1 MSLANDNDVPL
12 FVEFKPGF
20 RRRVERAIDSLVALL
35 DQIDADPD
43 FEEEP
48 DLEDGFDQEQELG
61 ATGVINQ
68 EKAWGGSRRVEYGL
82 TNSDGDLEFDG
93 ETAESAD
100 DEPSLGSVGQLSE
113 RHDQGLWALGA
124 SDDREDEHDGREPD
138 VDGEPSLGSIGQG
151 DARYSQFCWAHGSSD
166 DLEEN
171 IGPDDREGDDAEHGI
186 ADRDAIM
193 EVGFTFLGVAE

>member
-1 MSLANDNDVPL
+1 MSLANDADVPL

-20 RRRVERAIDSLVALL
+20 RLRVERAIDSLVALL
-35 DQIDADPD
+35 DQIDGDAD

-61 ATGVINQ
+61 ATGAINQ
-68 EKAWGGSRRVEYGL
+68 EKTWARSRREERGL

-100 DEPSLGSVGQLSE
+100 DEPSLGSVGALSE
-113 RHDQGLWALGA
+113 RHDQDLWALGV
-124 SDDREDEHDGREPD
+124 SDDRENEHDGCEPD
-138 VDGEPSLGSIGQG
+138 EDREPSLGSIGQG
-151 DARYSQFCWAHGSSD
+151 SASDNQRLWSHGSSD

-171 IGPDDREGDDAEHGI
+171 IGPDDREWDQAEDGI
-186 ADRDAIM
+186 ADGD
-193 EVGFTFLGVAE
+193 GVEEQWRL

>member
-1 MSLANDNDVPL
+1 MSLANDADLPL

-20 RRRVERAIDSLVALL
+20 RLRVERAIDSLVALL
-35 DQIDADPD
+35 DQIDGDAD

-61 ATGVINQ
+61 ATGAINQ
-68 EKAWGGSRRVEYGL
+68 EKTWAGSRREERGL

-100 DEPSLGSVGQLSE
+100 DEPSLGSVGALSE
-113 RHDQGLWALGA
+113 RHDQDLWALGVA
-124 SDDREDEHDGREPD
+124 DDREDEHDGCEPD
-138 VDGEPSLGSIGQG
+138 EDREPSLGSIGQG
-151 DARYSQFCWAHGSSD
+151 SASDNQRLWSHGSSD

-171 IGPDDREGDDAEHGI
+171 IGPDDREGDPAEHGI
-186 ADRDAIM
+186 ADFSGLEEKWR
-193 EVGFTFLGVAE
+193 L